1 MAEDTK
7 NFIDELHATMS
18 FQTFGTIWMKLIYD
32 EFLLILQGYGII
44 ISYLILNIFE
54 LIFEDP
60 FIVYTNAL
68 ISSYSVVLMYLL
80 M

>member
-7 NFIDELHATMS
+7 NFIDDLHATMS

-32 EFLLILQGYGII
+32 EFLIIHQYGVI

-60 FIVYTNAL
+60 IIVYTNAL